1 MAAAIMMWGDNML
14 KPEDRINSKKELEE
28 WIKYERTKY
37 PCGTLKRLVGIGELA
52 ILSRH
57 QELLRKT
64 EYYLNTKKKVRFVL
78 SKLRLSK
85 IQNKYSLHI
94 PLNCCGKG
102 LKIVHL
108 GPILMNSYV
117 TVGEDCSFHMNS
129 AVVAGGTN
137 DGVPT
142 LGNHVIVG
150 YGACILGDVTIADY
164 VAIGANAVVNKDC
177 IEENVAIAGVPAK
190 IVSRNG
196 SLEWK
201 KS

>member
-1 MAAAIMMWGDNML
+1 ML
-14 KPEDRINSKKELEE
+14 KPEDRINNKKELKE

-37 PCGTLKRLVGIGELA
+37 PCGTLKRLAGIGELA

-64 EYYLNTKKKVRFVL
+64 EYYLNSKKKVRFVL
-78 SKLRLSK
+78 SKLKLSQ
-85 IQNKYSLHI
+85 IQNKYALHI

-108 GPILMNSYV
+108 GPILMNSRV
-117 TVGEDCSFHMNS
+117 TVGKDCSFHMNS
-129 AVVAGGTN
+129 AVVAGGTG

-150 YGACILGDVTIADY
+150 YGACILGEVTIADY

-196 SLEWK
+196 SLEWNK
-201 KS
+201 KNKG